1 MRVNIGYSFD
11 EIYAHAGNVRD
22 HLRRPVFGLFANLVY
37 AVSSIFYKALVFPT
51 IFKDDME

>member
-1 MRVNIGYSFD
+1 MRVNIGHSLD

-51 IFKDDME
+51 VFKDNME